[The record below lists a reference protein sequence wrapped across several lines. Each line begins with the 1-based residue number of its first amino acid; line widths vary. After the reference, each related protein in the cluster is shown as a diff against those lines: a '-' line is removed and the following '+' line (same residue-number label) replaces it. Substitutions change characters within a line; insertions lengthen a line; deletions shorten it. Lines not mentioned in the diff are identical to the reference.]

1 MRGVTKDKLPMKILV
16 TLAAVLGLMYVAVA
30 WYVQDLFLYGTRIG
44 MVNASWLTV
53 EETEERFLESLKGYS
68 LEIKAR
74 DGQSVQ
80 IGSLEASSQI
90 FNNTSWIA
98 TLFNSR
104 YGITN
109 ITQVADNGLLVGSFY
124 SSIDTPSS

>member
-53 EETEERFLESLKGYS
+53 E
-68 LEIKAR
+68 
-74 DGQSVQ
+74 
-80 IGSLEASSQI
+80 
-90 FNNTSWIA
+90 
-98 TLFNSR
+98 
-104 YGITN
+104 
-109 ITQVADNGLLVGSFY
+109 
-124 SSIDTPSS
+124 

>member
-1 MRGVTKDKLPMKILV
+1 MRVVTKDKLPMKIFV

-74 DGQSVQ
+74 DGQIVQ
-80 IGSLEASSQI
+80 IDAEDIDLGYDFGDQIQQIMDGQNSLEWLPA
-90 FNNTSWIA
+90 
-98 TLFNSR
+98 
-104 YGITN
+104 
-109 ITQVADNGLLVGSFY
+109 LVRGPVKY
-124 SSIDTPSS
+124 DPEMTVVYD

>member
-74 DGQSVQ
+74 DGQIVQ
-80 IGSLEASSQI
+80 IDAEDIDLGYDFGDQI
-90 FNNTSWIA
+90 QQIMDGQ
-98 TLFNSR
+98 NS
-104 YGITN
+104 
-109 ITQVADNGLLVGSFY
+109 
-124 SSIDTPSS
+124 